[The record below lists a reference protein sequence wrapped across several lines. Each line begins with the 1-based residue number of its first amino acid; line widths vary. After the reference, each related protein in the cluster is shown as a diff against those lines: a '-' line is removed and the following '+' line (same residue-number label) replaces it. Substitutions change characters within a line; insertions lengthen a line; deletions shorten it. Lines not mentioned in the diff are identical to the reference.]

1 MRLLPRVLQSQTH
14 TRLQVSVIY
23 IKPDV
28 KGIVFSRWYRS
39 YTLGLSGIRTEAKLS
54 GFIFKALGM
63 YFHTFIGKY
72 PVPGWT
78 SPQPASGSFRWQTVR
93 SLTLNYTWLQ
103 VGF

>member
-14 TRLQVSVIY
+14 TRLSVIY

-39 YTLGLSGIRTEAKLS
+39 NTLGLSGISTEAKLS
-54 GFIFKALGM
+54 GFNFKALGM

-78 SPQPASGSFRWQTVR
+78 SPQPTSGSFRWQTVR

-103 VGF
+103 DGF